1 MKSFYIVFFDGFE
14 NNSTTVC
21 VEDNQNKTDAIEQFD
36 SSSAF
41 SKDDILSI
49 HQVLFTKESLM
60 SSLTP
65 WSDARKQHSELDA
78 LIFKRNYLASLDRD
92 LSTIE
97 NNELSSLN
105 ESIDVWANRLN
116 LQ

>member
-1 MKSFYIVFFDGFE
+1 
-14 NNSTTVC
+14 
-21 VEDNQNKTDAIEQFD
+21 
-36 SSSAF
+36 
-41 SKDDILSI
+41 
-49 HQVLFTKESLM
+49 M

-65 WSDARKQHSELDA
+65 WGDARKQHRELDV
-78 LIFKRNYLASLDRD
+78 LISKREYLASLDRD

-97 NNELSSLN
+97 NDELIFLN